1 MRIIFTIFGIAAS
14 ISLSAQSIYDA
25 VSASTSRSSSTAR
38 VAGMGG
44 AYGSTGPEIGALST
58 NPATLGL
65 FRTDVFSFTSNLQ
78 SNRSNTEF
86 AGNRDNYR
94 KTNFGFTSLG
104 FVKGRDFEDTSRS
117 LKSMNFAFTFN
128 RNNTFREYFSAGGTE
143 VGNSMVDYFAAQ
155 ANDPRNGGRSTQFL
169 ANNAPFLYE
178 SYLANQSNLITNLN
192 SIDFEPVFN
201 TDAAFRKSVVSS
213 QRGNQFNFSFSAGGN
228 INDKFF
234 IGGSANGEYL
244 RINYENVFR
253 EDDHKD
259 TISNF
264 NSFTF
269 QTNTNFS
276 GFGASFNLGGIY
288 VVQPN
293 LRVGFAYKSRTSISA
308 FDSYRTSMSSNLDS
322 IGNFQFGSPQY
333 SGSYTLFLPDRFT
346 FSATQLFDKIG
357 LISADLDI
365 TSMKRME
372 FRSDGDPFA
381 FDDLNQTIQDSLGT
395 AIAFRLGGE
404 YRFDKK
410 YYGRAGFRYQTMG
423 WATENQLDNVRYALS
438 LGLGIKNE
446 NEIIDL
452 ALVQNIYQTSFTPF
466 NGYNLTGPKARAN
479 ILPVAI
485 MLTITSK
492 I

>member
-1 MRIIFTIFGIAAS
+1 MRIFFTFLGLAAAL
-14 ISLSAQSIYDA
+14 SLSAQSIYDA

-58 NPATLGL
+58 NPATLGM
-65 FRTDVFSFTSNLQ
+65 FRNDVFSFTSNLQ
-78 SNRSNTEF
+78 SNRSN
-86 AGNRDNYR
+86 AVLANNRDDYR
-94 KTNFGFTSLG
+94 KSNFGFTSMG
-104 FVKGRDFEDTSRS
+104 FVKGRDFEDSTRT
-117 LKSMNFAFTFN
+117 LKSMNYGFTFN
-128 RNNTFREYFSAGGTE
+128 RNNTFREYFSAGGVE

-155 ANDPRNGGRSTQFL
+155 ANDPRNSSRSTAFL
-169 ANNAPFLYE
+169 RDNYPFNYE
-178 SYLANQSNLITNLN
+178 SYLANQANLISNVN
-192 SIDFEPVFN
+192 AIDFYPIYN
-201 TDAAFRKSVVSS
+201 TNAALRKSVVSS
-213 QRGNQFNFSFSAGGN
+213 QKGNQFNFSFSAGGN

-244 RINYENVFR
+244 RINYENIFR
-253 EDDHKD
+253 EEDQKD
-259 TISNF
+259 TISYF
-264 NSFTF
+264 KYFTF
-269 QTNTNFS
+269 QTNTNMS

-288 VVQPN
+288 MVSPDF
-293 LRVGFAYKSRTSISA
+293 RVGFSYKSRTSISA
-308 FDSYRTSMSSNLDS
+308 FDSYSTRVTSSLDS
-322 IGNFQFGSPQY
+322 IGNFQYASNEYNGDY
-333 SGSYTLFLPDRFT
+333 ELFLPDRMT
-346 FSATQLFDKIG
+346 FSATQLFGKMG
-357 LISADLDI
+357 LISADLDV
-365 TSMKRME
+365 TNMKRME
-372 FRSDGDPFA
+372 FRSSADPFI
-381 FDDLNQTIQDSLGT
+381 FDETNQTIQDSLGT
-395 AIAFRLGGE
+395 AIAFRMGGE

-466 NGYNLTGPKARAN
+466 AGYQLKGPQTRAN
-479 ILPVAI
+479 ILPIAI

>member
-1 MRIIFTIFGIAAS
+1 MRFIFTLFGV
-14 ISLSAQSIYDA
+14 LTCFWGSAQSIYDA

-44 AYGSTGPEIGALST
+44 AYGSTGPEIGAIST

-86 AGNRDNYR
+86 AGNRDAYR
-94 KTNFGFTSLG
+94 KSNFGFTSMG

-117 LKSMNFAFTFN
+117 LKSMNYALSFN
-128 RNNTFREYFSAGGTE
+128 RNNTFREYFSAGGVE

-155 ANDPRNGGRSTQFL
+155 ANDPKNVTRSSNFL
-169 ANNAPFLYE
+169 RDNAPFMYE
-178 SYLANQSNLITNLN
+178 SYLANQTNLISNIN
-192 SIDFEPVFN
+192 SIDFEPIYN
-201 TDAAFRKSVVSS
+201 TNASFRKSVISA
-213 QRGNQFNFSFSAGGN
+213 QKGNQFNFSFSAGGN

-234 IGGSANGEYL
+234 IGGSINGEYL
-244 RINYENVFR
+244 RINYENTYR
-253 EDDHKD
+253 EEDEQD
-259 TISNF
+259 TITNF
-264 NSFTF
+264 NNFSFR
-269 QTNTNFS
+269 TNTNFS
-276 GFGASFNLGGIY
+276 GFGASFQLGGIY
-288 VVQPN
+288 VVEPN
-293 LRVGFAYKSRTSISA
+293 FRIGIGYKSRTSVSA
-308 FDSYRTSMSSNLDS
+308 FDSYSTSLSSNLDS
-322 IGNFQFGSPQY
+322 IGPFQQRSMEY
-333 SGSYTLFLPDRFT
+333 NGSYTLFLPDRFT

-357 LISADLDI
+357 LISADMDI
-365 TSMKRME
+365 TNMRRME
-372 FRSDGDPFA
+372 FRSEGDPFA

-395 AIAFRLGGE
+395 AIALRLGGE

-423 WATENQLDNVRYALS
+423 WGTENQLDNIRYALS

-452 ALVQNIYQTSFTPF
+452 ALIQNFYQSSYTPF
-466 NGYNLTGPKARAN
+466 SGYNLQGPKARAN